1 MTSFLTST
9 TFYHKRSVKSNFCS
23 LTQLTRNNVRVI
35 VKMTWEVCD
44 MLEVIKS
51 KSMIVVMILVL
62 GVAYFSAAQTTNL
75 NDGYNSNSII
85 INNMN

>member
-1 MTSFLTST
+1 
-9 TFYHKRSVKSNFCS
+9 
-23 LTQLTRNNVRVI
+23 
-35 VKMTWEVCD
+35 

-51 KSMIVVMILVL
+51 KSMIAVMILVL

>member
-1 MTSFLTST
+1 
-9 TFYHKRSVKSNFCS
+9 
-23 LTQLTRNNVRVI
+23 
-35 VKMTWEVCD
+35 

-51 KSMIVVMILVL
+51 KSMIVVVILVL

-75 NDGYNSNSII
+75 NDGYNFNSII